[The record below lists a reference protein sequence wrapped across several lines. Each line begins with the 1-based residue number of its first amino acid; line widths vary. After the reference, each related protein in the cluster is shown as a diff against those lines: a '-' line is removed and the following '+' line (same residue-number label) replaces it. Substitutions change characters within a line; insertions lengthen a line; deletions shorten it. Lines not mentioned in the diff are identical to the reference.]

1 MHNRLCHT
9 VVLAAWAVSLGV
21 LCGCHSARENSS
33 TVTMVIESSPTNLDP
48 RIGIDAQSEHIDS
61 LIFDSLVRRDEHFAI
76 QPWLATGWDNPDP
89 LTYIFH
95 LRSGVRFQDGRPL
108 TSKDV
113 KWTIDSMLNG
123 TIASV
128 KSQTYRNVASIDIP
142 DAFTVVFHLKA
153 PDYALLF
160 NLGDGGIGIVP
171 FGMGRDFGRHPI
183 GSGPFRFVSEEQDK
197 EVVIER
203 NPLSW
208 APLPAIERVRFTVVP
223 DSITRALEL
232 QKGSADVGVN
242 ALTSDQVYALR
253 DNPRL
258 AIESG
263 PGTILN
269 YISFNTR
276 DPILRD
282 TRVRQAIACAINRP
296 LIVHALWR
304 GRARLAESLL
314 PIGHWAWTANTE
326 SHNYDPARA
335 NALIEAAGYRRG
347 KDGVRFHLTIK
358 TSTDETSRTFAVV
371 LQQQLRDVGIALDVR
386 SFEYATFYADIV
398 KGAFQIYTLRWLG
411 GNEDPDIFRYAY
423 ATASTPPHGANRG
436 YYSNASLDALIVR
449 AATTAS
455 QNDRAAI
462 YGLVQQMLSTE
473 LPSIN
478 LWYLDTVIVHNRRLG
493 NVKTSNSGT
502 YDFLRDAT
510 LQP

>member
-76 QPWLATGWDNPDP
+76 QPWLATSWDNPDP

-183 GSGPFRFVSEEQDK
+183 GSGPFRFVSEEQD
-197 EVVIER
+197 
-203 NPLSW
+203 
-208 APLPAIERVRFTVVP
+208 
-223 DSITRALEL
+223 
-232 QKGSADVGVN
+232 
-242 ALTSDQVYALR
+242 
-253 DNPRL
+253 
-258 AIESG
+258 
-263 PGTILN
+263 
-269 YISFNTR
+269 
-276 DPILRD
+276 
-282 TRVRQAIACAINRP
+282 
-296 LIVHALWR
+296 
-304 GRARLAESLL
+304 
-314 PIGHWAWTANTE
+314 
-326 SHNYDPARA
+326 
-335 NALIEAAGYRRG
+335 
-347 KDGVRFHLTIK
+347 
-358 TSTDETSRTFAVV
+358 
-371 LQQQLRDVGIALDVR
+371 
-386 SFEYATFYADIV
+386 
-398 KGAFQIYTLRWLG
+398 
-411 GNEDPDIFRYAY
+411 
-423 ATASTPPHGANRG
+423 
-436 YYSNASLDALIVR
+436 
-449 AATTAS
+449 
-455 QNDRAAI
+455 
-462 YGLVQQMLSTE
+462 
-473 LPSIN
+473 
-478 LWYLDTVIVHNRRLG
+478 
-493 NVKTSNSGT
+493 
-502 YDFLRDAT
+502 
-510 LQP
+510 